1 MDKNK
6 DGFITKGELKLAK
19 KNIGMKVAIHISFI
33 QSEIW
38 VNAMYSKLSRS
49 LFEKSIDWL
58 ILFLMNRILKR

>member
-33 QSEIW
+33 QSGAR
-38 VNAMYSKLSRS
+38 VNAMYYQLSRFF
-49 LFEKSIDWL
+49 FEKSIDWL
-58 ILFLMNRILKR
+58 ILFLMNQILKR

>member
-33 QSEIW
+33 QSGIR
-38 VNAMYSKLSRS
+38 VIAMYSKLSRF
-49 LFEKSIDWL
+49 LFEK
-58 ILFLMNRILKR
+58 